1 VRLTWQVAKLAV
13 LDFIEELFLLMVFN
27 LLWVVGALLVLPF
40 PFATAGLA
48 WVASEIGQGKAIHLR
63 TFFDGGRRYWKPAYI
78 WGLINLVVWTL
89 LWVNISF
96 YSGLNSVWSV
106 LARALMVSIAII
118 WGAVQLYVFPLLIRQ
133 EVPSL
138 KLALRNGLV
147 LMSLTPVLTIG
158 VIILAVVLLV
168 LSSAIALLLFVFYFA
183 FLAVLTNRAVGEA
196 LKVEA
201 GRNTE

>member
-1 VRLTWQVAKLAV
+1 VRLTWQVTKLAV

-48 WVASEIGQGKAIHLR
+48 WVAAEIGQGKAIHLR

-96 YSGLNSVWSV
+96 YSGLNSIWSV
-106 LARALMVSIAII
+106 LVRALMVSIAII

>member
-1 VRLTWQVAKLAV
+1 
-13 LDFIEELFLLMVFN
+13 
-27 LLWVVGALLVLPF
+27 
-40 PFATAGLA
+40 
-48 WVASEIGQGKAIHLR
+48 
-63 TFFDGGRRYWKPAYI
+63 
-78 WGLINLVVWTL
+78 
-89 LWVNISF
+89 
-96 YSGLNSVWSV
+96 
-106 LARALMVSIAII
+106 MVSIAII